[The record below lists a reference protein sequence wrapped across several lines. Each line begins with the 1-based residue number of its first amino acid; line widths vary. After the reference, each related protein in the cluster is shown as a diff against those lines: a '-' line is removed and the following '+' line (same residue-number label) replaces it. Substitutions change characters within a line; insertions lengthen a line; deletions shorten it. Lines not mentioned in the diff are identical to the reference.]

1 MIQITKLIYYMKLEY
16 AQLIKKYYN
25 QIYLTLINAE
35 ILKTPRIF

>member
-1 MIQITKLIYYMKLEY
+1 MKLEY

-25 QIYLTLINAE
+25 KIYLTLINAE